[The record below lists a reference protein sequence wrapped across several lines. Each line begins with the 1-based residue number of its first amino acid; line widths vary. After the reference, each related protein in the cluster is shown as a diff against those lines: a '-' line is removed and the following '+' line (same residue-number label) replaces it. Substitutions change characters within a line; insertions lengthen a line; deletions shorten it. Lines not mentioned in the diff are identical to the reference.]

1 MNRIDPGILSS
12 DTVELRPMDESHFAE
27 LENIATDKRIWQYYT
42 IDGSNHERFRKA
54 LESALLEKEKG
65 IQFPFVVFHKKHR
78 RLVGSTRFLDIQLNN
93 KKLEIGWTWLQPEFW
108 ATSVNPECKLMLLT
122 YCFENLRLYRV
133 QFKTDENNL
142 RSRNAIEKV
151 GGKFEGI
158 LRNDMLRDD
167 GTKRNSA
174 YYSIIEEEWPMA
186 KMNLKKQLIDIAS
199 H

>member
-1 MNRIDPGILSS
+1 MELIDPGILSS
-12 DTVELRPMDESHFAE
+12 ETVELRPMNESHFAE
-27 LENIATDKRIWQYYT
+27 LESIAADKRIWQFYT
-42 IDGSNHERFRKA
+42 LDGSKSERIREA
-54 LESALLEKEKG
+54 LESALEEKQKG
-65 IQFPFVVFHKKHR
+65 TQFPFVIFHKQHL
-78 RLVGSTRFLDIQLNN
+78 RLVGSTRFLDIQLKN

-108 ATSVNPECKLMLLT
+108 ATSVNPECKLLLLT
-122 YCFENLRLYRV
+122 YCFESLRLYRV

-174 YYSIIEEEWPMA
+174 YYSIIEKEWPIA
-186 KMNLKKQLIDIAS
+186 KMNLKKQLLDIKG

>member
-27 LENIATDKRIWQYYT
+27 LESIAKDKSIWQYYT
-42 IDGSNHERFRKA
+42 LDGSNHERFRKA
-54 LESALLEKEKG
+54 LESAMFEKKKG
-65 IQFPFVVFHKKHR
+65 IQFPFVIFHKKHR

-108 ATSVNPECKLMLLT
+108 ATSVNPECKLLLLT

-142 RSRNAIEKV
+142 RSRSAIEKV

-174 YYSIIEEEWPMA
+174 YYSIIEEEWPIA